1 MSRILLLLFILLL
14 IVAPEGVEI
23 SAAQID
29 LDADTPVSRH
39 GQLTVSGAR
48 IKDQHGKDIQLFGMS
63 FFWSQ
68 WMGKYYAPE
77 AVSWLKSDWKCSVV
91 RAAMGIEHGG
101 YLAYPEREKQKI
113 FTLIDAAIEEGLY
126 VIVDWHD
133 HHAEAHAKEARAF
146 FSEVARKYG
155 HHPNVI
161 YEIYNEPLDV
171 SWTDVIKP
179 YSESV
184 IKAIREH
191 DPDNIIACGSRQ
203 WSQRVDEAA
212 LDPINDKNIVYTLHY
227 YASTHKKQL
236 RDVAMRAL
244 EKGIPIFVTEF
255 GVTEASGDGLVDEEE
270 ARRWW
275 EFLDEH
281 KISWCNW
288 SVADKK
294 ENSAALKPGAPVSN
308 WSTEMLNPSGA
319 MVRDEIRRRNKN

>member
-1 MSRILLLLFILLL
+1 MSRSSSLLLILVL
-14 IVAPEGVEI
+14 IVAPAGQASTSVHGEPG
-23 SAAQID
+23 
-29 LDADTPVSRH
+29 ADSPVSRH

-48 IKDQHGKDIQLFGMS
+48 IKDQHGQDVQLYGMS

-68 WMGKYYAPE
+68 WMGKYYSPE
-77 AVSWLKSDWKCSVV
+77 AVSWLKSDWKCSVI

-101 YLAYPEREKQKI
+101 YLANPEREKQKI
-113 FTLIDAAIEEGLY
+113 FTLIDAAIKEGLY
-126 VIVDWHD
+126 IIVDWHD
-133 HHAEAHAKEARAF
+133 HHAEAHVNEAKAF
-146 FSEVARKYG
+146 FSEVAKKYG
-155 HHPNVI
+155 QHPNVI

-184 IKAIREH
+184 IQAIREH

-212 LDPINDKNIVYTLHY
+212 LDPVRGTNIVYTLHY

-236 RDVAMRAL
+236 RDVASRAL
-244 EKGIPIFVTEF
+244 EKGIPIFITEF
-255 GVTEASGDGLVDEEE
+255 GVTEASGDGFVDEAE

-275 EFLDEH
+275 EFLDKH

-294 ENSAALKPGAPVSN
+294 ENSAALKPGTPVSN
-308 WSTEMLNPSGA
+308 WSVEMLNPSGV
-319 MVRDEIRRRNKN
+319 MIRDEIRRRNKD